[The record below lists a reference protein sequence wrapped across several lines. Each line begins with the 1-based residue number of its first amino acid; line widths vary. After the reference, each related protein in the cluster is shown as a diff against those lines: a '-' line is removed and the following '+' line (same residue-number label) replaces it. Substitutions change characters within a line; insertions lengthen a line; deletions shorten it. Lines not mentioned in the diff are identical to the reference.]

1 MGEVQRRRFLP
12 NGREGEEVPPC
23 EQILGLW
30 RNSWGYINTGRH
42 RMKHSELAWGFW
54 NLRELWKLSGLS
66 MEMFPQEES
75 IKEEIMCLTG
85 SQGVRD
91 LGRGM
96 QETQMRSLFVD
107 LGVGVSKKKEVFTD
121 ICRFSLWVWWCYGVG
136 GGGLTMEQVGLG
148 HPWLWKSMAELNK
161 LTWSRN
167 IRGCI
172 SFQSPCLGPHTHEGG
187 GSLAEE
193 KGEFPNVFA
202 VEKELEWAGNV
213 WEATHPVGPSEAME
227 RELKLGYS
235 SGETS

>member
-1 MGEVQRRRFLP
+1 
-12 NGREGEEVPPC
+12 
-23 EQILGLW
+23 
-30 RNSWGYINTGRH
+30 
-42 RMKHSELAWGFW
+42 
-54 NLRELWKLSGLS
+54 
-66 MEMFPQEES
+66 
-75 IKEEIMCLTG
+75 
-85 SQGVRD
+85 
-91 LGRGM
+91 
-96 QETQMRSLFVD
+96 
-107 LGVGVSKKKEVFTD
+107 
-121 ICRFSLWVWWCYGVG
+121 
-136 GGGLTMEQVGLG
+136 
-148 HPWLWKSMAELNK
+148 MAELNK

-172 SFQSPCLGPHTHEGG
+172 SFQSPCLGPHNHEGG